1 MHDTSNQRSV
11 YGYVHMRAGIDKFT
25 TAMKDHA
32 RVLSVQL
39 PSMLLPTTV
48 GQIVSCMYRL
58 VCVCWGRGGAAG
70 VA

>member
-1 MHDTSNQRSV
+1 
-11 YGYVHMRAGIDKFT
+11 MRAGIDKFT

-48 GQIVSCMYRL
+48 GQIVSCIYR
-58 VCVCWGRGGAAG
+58 
-70 VA
+70 